1 MAEADN
7 SGKTWEQS
15 ELGQYLLGAGVE
27 ELITGKNDDG
37 DFVMTPLKDF
47 FEDADTVGMYFS
59 AHWCPPCR
67 GFTPKLAETYESK
80 LKAEGMRII
89 FNSWDRDEEAF
100 NDYYKKEMPWA
111 AIPYKYKEALE
122 KSKAVKRPG
131 GIPSLYLFNNEG
143 GLYQT
148 SGRAAVHDGRP
159 YPYGNP
165 SWDDML
171 DLVIDKEGNKVD
183 KQKTIKSKKYVAL
196 YFSAHWC
203 PPCRGF
209 TPKLA
214 ETYNKMK
221 ESREDFEFI
230 FVSSDRD
237 ESSFNEYFAE
247 MPWLAFDKKASNY
260 DMVKSTLSDMFDVS
274 GIPYLAVVD
283 ASDCSIINKS
293 ARGDAGG
300 DPEGKNFPWPPKPM
314 YTFTEGKLDGINDNK
329 SIVLMMDKGSLENKD
344 EVYQHMSEH
353 AKEQL
358 ALKNNRE
365 FFHFASLQDN
375 PIAPQIR
382 KFAALDDGDHMICL
396 DFSEKSFYQTALPT
410 SPADVQAFAKSIVDG
425 TAEKKALAL

>member
-1 MAEADN
+1 
-7 SGKTWEQS
+7 
-15 ELGQYLLGAGVE
+15 
-27 ELITGKNDDG
+27 
-37 DFVMTPLKDF
+37 
-47 FEDADTVGMYFS
+47 MY
-59 AHWCPPCR
+59 
-67 GFTPKLAETYESK
+67 
-80 LKAEGMRII
+80 
-89 FNSWDRDEEAF
+89 
-100 NDYYKKEMPWA
+100 
-111 AIPYKYKEALE
+111 
-122 KSKAVKRPG
+122 
-131 GIPSLYLFNNEG
+131 
-143 GLYQT
+143 
-148 SGRAAVHDGRP
+148 DGRP
-159 YPYGNP
+159 YPYENP

-183 KQKTIKSKKYVAL
+183 KETIKSKKYVAL

-214 ETYNKMK
+214 QTYNKMK
-221 ESREDFEFI
+221 ESRQDFEFI

-237 ESSFNEYFAE
+237 EKSFNEYFAE

-260 DMVKSTLSDMFDVS
+260 DMVKSTLSGMFDVS
-274 GIPYLAVVD
+274 GIPALGVID
-283 ASDCSIINKS
+283 PSDCSIINKS

-329 SIVLMMDKGSLENKD
+329 SIVLMMCKGSLENKD

-353 AKEQL
+353 ATEQL
-358 ALKNNRE
+358 ALKNNRD

-396 DFSEKSFYQTALPT
+396 DFSDKSFYQAALPT
-410 SPADVQAFAKSIVDG
+410 CPADVQAFAKSITDG
-425 TAEKKALAL
+425 TAEKKSLNV